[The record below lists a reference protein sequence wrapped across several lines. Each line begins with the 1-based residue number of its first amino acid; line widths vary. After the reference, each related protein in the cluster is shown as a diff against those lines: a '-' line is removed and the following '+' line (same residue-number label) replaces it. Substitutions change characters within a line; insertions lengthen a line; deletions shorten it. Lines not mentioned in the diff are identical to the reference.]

1 MQHVVDYLRTSVI
14 GLGSFGGGLGLFFV
28 AFCDSSFLSLPEVN
42 DLLMVYFCIRFK
54 DQAFYYATMAVLGSA
69 TGCTVLYWLGRSKGH
84 RFLMKRYS
92 KSRLSSAM
100 KFFQRYGMLALI
112 GPALLPP
119 PFPFKIFVLSAGVFG
134 VTFGRFLTAVLAGR
148 AFRYFFEAWL
158 AVRYGEQAVDYL
170 RGHYPQAAMVAA
182 ALILVGITIY
192 YLGVSLLRRRH
203 KASSTEQ

>member
-1 MQHVVDYLRTSVI
+1 
-14 GLGSFGGGLGLFFV
+14 
-28 AFCDSSFLSLPEVN
+28 
-42 DLLMVYFCIRFK
+42 
-54 DQAFYYATMAVLGSA
+54 
-69 TGCTVLYWLGRSKGH
+69 
-84 RFLMKRYS
+84 
-92 KSRLSSAM
+92 M

-158 AVRYGEQAVDYL
+158 AVRYGEQATDYL
-170 RGHYPQAAMVAA
+170 RGHYPQVAMVAS
-182 ALILVGITIY
+182 ALILVGIAI